1 MKTSFT
7 YTCEFCGHT
16 SADEEEIKR
25 CESSHFP
32 LNKLEL
38 CAQTNDRTFQD
49 LYTLEEET
57 RDLEIAKTPLSV
69 PLPLNFSQGE
79 IYPSKLY
86 VLAKEDNGSFQIL
99 EYAFRRTIQSPVID
113 DLSDFNAKVTSQKKE
128 REEAIKTWAKDHPL
142 PEEARAL
149 IKGSYPE
156 GQQWRAPLYHPWT
169 SGVLPI
175 DRSFER
181 WAELVTAKG
190 STDETLEGL
199 RAEWTKFKESQLG

>member
-16 SADEEEIKR
+16 STDEEEIER
-25 CESSHFP
+25 CEASHFP
-32 LNKLEL
+32 PNKLEL
-38 CAQTNDRTFQD
+38 CIQTNNHTFQD

-57 RDLEIAKTPLSV
+57 RDLEIAETPLSV
-69 PLPLNFSQGE
+69 LLPLPFSQGE
-79 IYPSKLY
+79 IYPSKLC
-86 VLAKEDNGSFQIL
+86 VFAKEDDGSFQIL

-113 DLSDFNAKVTSQKKE
+113 ELSDFNARVTLQKQE
-128 REEAIKTWAKDHPL
+128 RKKKIRTWAKDHPL

-149 IKGSYPE
+149 IKGSYPID
-156 GQQWRAPLYHPWT
+156 QQWRAPLYDPWT
-169 SGVLPI
+169 SDVGSI

-181 WAELVTAKG
+181 WAELVTAEG
-190 STDETLEGL
+190 SLEGL

>member
-16 SADEEEIKR
+16 STDEEEIER
-25 CESSHFP
+25 CEASHFP
-32 LNKLEL
+32 PNKLEL
-38 CAQTNDRTFQD
+38 CIQTNNHTFQD

-69 PLPLNFSQGE
+69 PLTLSFRQGE
-79 IYPSKLY
+79 IYPSKLH
-86 VLAKEDNGSFQIL
+86 VFAKEDDGSFQIL
-99 EYAFRRTIQSPVID
+99 EYVLHRTIQSPVID
-113 DLSDFNAKVTSQKKE
+113 ELSDFNARVTLQKQE
-128 REEAIKTWAKDHPL
+128 RKKKIRTWASEHPL

-149 IKGSYPE
+149 IKGSYPID
-156 GQQWRAPLYHPWT
+156 QQWRAPLYDPWT
-169 SGVLPI
+169 SDVGSI

-181 WAELVTAKG
+181 WAELVTAEG
-190 STDETLEGL
+190 SLEGL